1 MACVYVC
8 AYVCLWECVYVSVC
22 KYVCVYMCVDF
33 FLFLCSNAVKLQKQP
48 FASNNF
54 DEIPPQPNN

>member
-22 KYVCVYMCVDF
+22 IYVCVYMCIYIF
-33 FLFLCSNAVKLQKQP
+33 FFLCSNAVKLQKQP
-48 FASNNF
+48 FASNVF
-54 DEIPPQPNN
+54 DEIPPEPNQ